1 MNNNGQ
7 GHAVEDRVR
16 DEMRHIGN
24 HIAEAIEKAG
34 GGYGFA
40 LFIFERRKAG
50 HINFVSDANL
60 RDLVGLMEKFIEMA
74 ERDLDRPPPP
84 RR

>member
-7 GHAVEDRVR
+7 GHAVEDRIR
-16 DEMRHIGN
+16 EEMRHIGN
-24 HIAEAIEKAG
+24 HIADGIEKAG

-40 LFIFERRKAG
+40 LFVFERRPGGSVNYVA
-50 HINFVSDANL
+50 
-60 RDLVGLMEKFIEMA
+60 DLHMRHLVELMKEFIERT